1 MIAKYEVIIYPL
13 AKKDIQDIYKY
24 IYYELRNVIAANKL
38 MERLKEK
45 MENLRFFPLS
55 FPVVDNEYIKY
66 KGIRKVIVDSYII
79 FFRVYD
85 KEVQI
90 LRVIYSKINYKG
102 IIING
107 ILDEKIWFIFDF
119 LIWITYTNSARYKS
133 RIANLSLIS

>member
-1 MIAKYEVIIYPL
+1 MVAKYEVIIYPL

-55 FPVVDNEYIKY
+55 FPVVDNEYFKY

-107 ILDEKIWFIFDF
+107 ILDEKMWFIFDF
-119 LIWITYTNSARYKS
+119 
-133 RIANLSLIS
+133 